1 MTPSKFRLLL
11 LRFALLPLVFLG
23 AFVSLI
29 SLQLHQITESRA
41 RTSQATTILLE
52 CDRLLNSLVDEE
64 TGVRGYLVTQ
74 DEAFLE
80 PYHAA
85 TSRLP
90 GELHALLDSTAN
102 DSVLAAEVRE
112 IETDFTRFNAV
123 NLDLLHSQTRHGE
136 DSASL
141 LQQKDVVDSLRQKLQ
156 HIASE
161 ETTVRETGRKQ
172 LTSMYE
178 DLPIF
183 AAAGGA
189 IVAFFVIWDGIA
201 QFRRISLVFNQQISE
216 IELQRNSLHTT
227 LQSIGDAVIVC
238 DPQSIITLF
247 NHTSEVVT
255 GWSKTEAIGE
265 HLDNVFRIVNETTR
279 EKVQSPVDKVLQ
291 LGQIVGLA
299 NHTLL
304 IRRDGSEVAIDDS
317 GAPIRDDKNAI
328 VGVVLVF
335 RDIQARR
342 VAERELALRNA
353 ELESLLANAPAG
365 FATFDRSYRFLRVNR
380 TLAKIDGVDEEK
392 HLGKTLAEIVPTTSE
407 VFASIIDRVFHGGV
421 AIQRE
426 FTGQTE
432 HDPGMERQWLTWFYP
447 VFIGESSEPVL
458 VGAIVLDTTDR
469 WHAQQALVRTEKL
482 AAVGRLAASIAHEM
496 NNPLTSVTN
505 LLYLIACD
513 QTLNEAT
520 RGYVDLANT
529 ELDRVSRMSTQTLR
543 FARRSVAP
551 GQVSIEEVI
560 NGMIL
565 LFSGRLSHEMIAVS
579 QRKRQVSTFYGYASE
594 VAQILTNLLSNAID
608 AVGSSGKIIIAVQNS
623 QDWRTSTPCVAVSI
637 ADSGPGI
644 PEQYRKK
651 IWEPFFTTKSETGT
665 GLGLWLVEETVR
677 KNGGTIRMRTAS
689 SEKRHGTVFRL
700 LLPLQAP
707 DIEEK
712 PFEMDAGNPE
722 KPGNQEKHDQ

>member
-29 SLQLHQITESRA
+29 SLQLHQITESRT

-64 TGVRGYLVTQ
+64 TGIRGYLVTQ
-74 DEAFLE
+74 DAAFLE

-102 DSVLAAEVRE
+102 DSVLAAEVPQ
-112 IETDFTRFNAV
+112 IQADFTRFDAV
-123 NLDLLHSQTRHGE
+123 NLDLLHSQTRHAE

-141 LQQKDVVDSLRQKLQ
+141 LQQKEVVDSLRQKLQ

-172 LTSMYE
+172 LSAMYE

-183 AAAGGA
+183 AIAGGA

-201 QFRRISLVFNQQISE
+201 QFRRISLAFNQQISE

-238 DPQSIITLF
+238 DPQGIITLF

-255 GWSKTEAIGE
+255 GWNKTEAIGE
-265 HLDNVFRIVNETTR
+265 QLDNVFRIVNETTR

-353 ELESLLANAPAG
+353 ELEALLANAPAG

-380 TLAKIDGVDEEK
+380 TLAKIDGAHEED
-392 HLGKTLAEIVPTTSE
+392 HLGKTLAEIVPTSSE
-407 VFASIIDRVFHGGV
+407 VFAAIIDRVFHEGV
-421 AIQRE
+421 VIQRE
-426 FTGQTE
+426 FTGQTA

-551 GQVSIEEVI
+551 GQVNIEEVI

-579 QRKRQVSTFYGYASE
+579 QRKRQVSAFYGYASE

-623 QDWRTSTPCVAVSI
+623 RDWRTLAPCVAVSI

-689 SEKRHGTVFRL
+689 DEKRHGTVFRL

-707 DIEEK
+707 DLEEK
-712 PFEMDAGNPE
+712 PTEMNVRNPE
-722 KPGNQEKHDQ
+722 K